1 MTSAHALPAP
11 VFVMNP
17 YYTGLGIGRCLRG
30 LSVDALAWETAIPG
44 ARSRH
49 FRDVHRVPNS
59 ADEPGE
65 LCRWLL
71 AAKDR
76 YPEPP
81 VIFPTRD
88 FDVVF
93 LHRHR
98 EQLSPFYR
106 LPPAGWRATEVF
118 LDKLETAKLA
128 DAAGVPTP
136 GTAGCTSLEDLERQ
150 LPQLRF
156 PLVVKP
162 RRAYQ
167 WRGSAAWTKVGGRK
181 AFLVENADQ
190 LREELRLIG
199 EVSEVLLQEFVAGA
213 DADIVTFCC
222 YMGPA
227 GEALGYFTARKVR
240 QNPPLFGTGSVV
252 ELADIPE
259 IVAPSL
265 KLLRA
270 AGYAGIAEVEYK
282 FDRVK
287 REFFLLEVNPRHW
300 DQHEL
305 GLLAGVNI
313 SRIAYECALGKQ
325 PAPQRPNYRGAAGR
339 WVAESE
345 LVWGTL
351 QQARRALAGAPRDFA
366 QPEADGTLRAA
377 LREWWLCVA
386 RRTIFSVSRLSDP
399 LPGIILWS
407 EILGRLARAIAA
419 RIGFSSGPA
428 ARSVERSATGKTDG
442 QATSY
447 RS

>member
-1 MTSAHALPAP
+1 
-11 VFVMNP
+11 
-17 YYTGLGIGRCLRG
+17 LGIGRCLRG
-30 LSVDALAWETAIPG
+30 LNVDALAWETAIPG

-49 FRDVHRVPNS
+49 FRHVHRVPSS

-76 YPEPP
+76 YPERP

-98 EQLSPFYR
+98 EQLAPFYR
-106 LPPAGWRATEVF
+106 LPPAGWRATDMF
-118 LDKLETAKLA
+118 LDKLETAKVA

-136 GTAGCTSLEDLERQ
+136 RTAGCSSLEDLERQ
-150 LPQLRF
+150 LPHLRF

-162 RRAYQ
+162 RCAYQ

-190 LREELRLIG
+190 LREELRQIG
-199 EVSEVLLQEFVAGA
+199 EVSEVLLQEFVAGV
-213 DADIVTFCC
+213 DADIVTFSC
-222 YMGPA
+222 YMGPG

-240 QNPPLFGTGSVV
+240 QNPPLFGTGAVV

-259 IVAPSL
+259 IVDPSL

-325 PAPQRPNYRGAAGR
+325 PAPQRPTYRASTGR

-351 QQARRALAGAPRDFA
+351 QQARRVLAGARGDAA
-366 QPEADGTLRAA
+366 QPPADGTLGGAF
-377 LREWWLCVA
+377 REWWLCVA
-386 RRTIFSVSRLSDP
+386 RRTIFSVTRLSDP
-399 LPGIILWS
+399 LPGIVLWS
-407 EILGRLARAIAA
+407 EMLGRLARAVAA
-419 RIGFSSGPA
+419 RLGFGASPA
-428 ARSVERSATGKTDG
+428 ARTVEQPAPGKTDG
-442 QATSY
+442 RATSY